1 MIKKNIKFN
10 VPYNSK
16 FSKKNILKVFK
27 NNKFADGEFQ
37 NKCKLLIS
45 IKSLHL
51 SLN

>member
-27 NNKFADGEFQ
+27 NNKFYDREIQ
-37 NKCKLLIS
+37 NIYKLFNCNVI
-45 IKSLHL
+45 
-51 SLN
+51 N